1 MKNMLYTM
9 YASASDA
16 FDFLKEKPKKAGI
29 FDNHTAQLYAIA
41 GSVALIGGIVII
53 TVLMLRGLWIL
64 KLKKDKKGCLYLLV
78 SLLLSIILLGCIY
91 MV

>member
-9 YASASDA
+9 YANASDA
-16 FDFLKEKPKKAGI
+16 FDFLKEKPEKAGI
-29 FDNHTAQLYAIA
+29 FDSLTAHLYAAAWSVVLIVA
-41 GSVALIGGIVII
+41 VGIIITFVALGVW
-53 TVLMLRGLWIL
+53 TL

-78 SLLLSIILLGCIY
+78 SLLLSISLLACIY